1 MRPRNQRFRGRFQI
15 GGGLVPLRDRGPE
28 ALLEGAA
35 GAASSS
41 ELRFDASPR
50 SRVAHFSGGVP
61 DELVDGGVSHTR
73 ERVRVVLITPVHGV
87 IGKGHDAVDRPVHG
101 GHRTREHGATGADC
115 VPAFGA
121 ESPAE
126 RTREGRR
133 GAPAHARLKRSA
145 TELLDDV
152 HAPVDVAQMVLVR
165 RFGGRAG
172 RNRQDDRN
180 FVRGDGAEILPERV
194 VRGTSPKRSRSQEG
208 DDGHEFESAHG
219 GILSNVEVY

>member
-1 MRPRNQRFRGRFQI
+1 MP
-15 GGGLVPLRDRGPE
+15 LVPIGDRGPE
-28 ALLEGAA
+28 ALPEGAV

-41 ELRFDASPR
+41 ELRFDPGASG
-50 SRVAHFSGGVP
+50 RVADLGRRVP
-61 DELVDGGVSHTR
+61 DELVDRRIPHTR
-73 ERVRVVLITPVHGV
+73 ERVRVVLISPVHRIV
-87 IGKGHDAVDRPVHG
+87 RHCHDAVDGAIHG
-101 GHRTREHGATGADC
+101 GHRTREHGATGADR

-145 TELLDDV
+145 TELLDDERT
-152 HAPVDVAQMVLVR
+152 AVDVANMVGVR
-165 RFGGRAG
+165 FRGRHGAD
-172 RNRQDDRN
+172 RQDDRN

-194 VRGTSPKRSRSQEG
+194 VRGTSPKRSRCQEG